1 MRAFIAY
8 PKKDA
13 VTKEELWYYEN
24 ENGATVGP
32 FESEESANGAAKEG
46 YKAYRASRDP
56 KGSADSGPG
65 M

>member
-32 FESEESANGAAKEG
+32 YESEESANGAAKEG
-46 YKAYRASRDP
+46 YKAYRASRDL
-56 KGSADSGPG
+56 KGGGDSGPG